1 MRLLINAT
9 VFLAAA
15 LTAHLAVAALRLP
28 QEGAAS
34 AGDGGEAVMSVE
46 ASSAAI
52 AAMVADWDRPPEV
65 ATDLALAAPEPP
77 QITAPEPPVLA
88 DLPRPELPA
97 RPELTPAMP
106 VAPTPPDQAI
116 KAPQPPEP
124 PAPQQEPES
133 EPKPEVAKVEPKPQ
147 PKPKAPTAPQNSVS
161 ARAERAAGTGGGA
174 NAGDA
179 QSSAPST
186 LSKSRA
192 QSLKTQWGA
201 SIRARIER
209 RKRAPRGGGDGTVIL
224 AVSVAP
230 SGELLAVSIRKSSG
244 RSELDQAA
252 LAAVQAAGRFA
263 TAPKGL
269 NDALY
274 TFSLPIR
281 FTG

>member
-15 LTAHLAVAALRLP
+15 LTAHLAVAALHLP

-34 AGDGGEAVMSVE
+34 AGDGGEAVMSAE
-46 ASSAAI
+46 ASSADI
-52 AAMVADWDRPPEV
+52 AAMVEDWERPPEV
-65 ATDLALAAPEPP
+65 AADLDLTAPKPP
-77 QITAPEPPVLA
+77 QMTAPEPPALA
-88 DLPRPELPA
+88 ALPRPERPA

-106 VAPTPPDQAI
+106 AAPTPPDRI
-116 KAPQPPEP
+116 VEAPQPPEP
-124 PAPQQEPES
+124 PVQQQEPEPEP
-133 EPKPEVAKVEPKPQ
+133 EPKVAKVEPKP
-147 PKPKAPTAPQNSVS
+147 KAPAAAQTSS
-161 ARAERAAGTGGGA
+161 RAERAAGTGGGV

-186 LSKSRA
+186 LSTSRA
-192 QSLKTQWGA
+192 QSLQTRWGA

-209 RKRAPRGGGDGTVIL
+209 RKRVPRGGGDGTVIL
-224 AVSVAP
+224 TVSVAP
-230 SGELLAVSIRKSSG
+230 SGELLGVSIHKSSG

-263 TAPKGL
+263 SAPKGL
-269 NDALY
+269 SDGRY

-281 FTG
+281 FAG